1 MFLNFIFQ
9 PHWRY
14 SERGAGPARWR
25 NRFDNTPKK
34 VLSGGSVRPKSISR
48 RYYQNGRPKK
58 YYQAGLSKRYFILS
72 ARYPTAKNWRHA
84 PTSPFPSKEFF
95 MRYFESTCTGLK
107 LVNFDRVRTIVPP
120 ATPTLCIFC
129 RNLL

>member
-34 VLSGGSVRPKSISR
+34 VLSGGSVRAKKVLSSGIIKMGVQKSIIKTD
-48 RYYQNGRPKK
+48 Y
-58 YYQAGLSKRYFILS
+58 
-72 ARYPTAKNWRHA
+72 
-84 PTSPFPSKEFF
+84 
-95 MRYFESTCTGLK
+95 
-107 LVNFDRVRTIVPP
+107 
-120 ATPTLCIFC
+120 
-129 RNLL
+129 

>member
-34 VLSGGSVRPKSISR
+34 VLSGGSVRPKT
-48 RYYQNGRPKK
+48 
-58 YYQAGLSKRYFILS
+58 YYQAVLSKLASKQVLS
-72 ARYPTAKNWRHA
+72 GGIIKTARYPTALKNTSLNKHFIQTDHA
-84 PTSPFPSKEFF
+84 IINKFIKSDPIKW
-95 MRYFESTCTGLK
+95 K
-107 LVNFDRVRTIVPP
+107 NH
-120 ATPTLCIFC
+120 
-129 RNLL
+129 